1 MRVWEV
7 SVTSD
12 IKIKVR
18 SQKKREAER
27 VAKAVDR
34 LFSIN
39 SYRRELRGIY
49 GKTEDETTYLVIGEK
64 YPVENPELY
73 KADLNEFLAS
83 LPPVITDIQDVIRKA
98 EFLFKKH
105 IPTVNKRETEEQA
118 RARQEKENKIHEEWE
133 QKRNTEHDDF
143 ISEWG
148 KPEKVAIPDG
158 MMAVKLEI
166 TFDDSHPQ
174 SDYFAPHRQIG
185 SDLCLGLAQ
194 KGPKT
199 ERIARS
205 ILAKY
210 PELNKYKFTWH
221 VENYSMGHG
230 NYLISE
236 HTGIRMK
243 RGAYDGRQEVET
255 RFEIRFDTY
264 AKEMYPYKNYS
275 PSDALQ
281 DSNDTGQ
288 AFQRMDVTM
297 RLNDEKEGVE
307 LKFTEKPSEEIMA
320 SLRIA
325 GFRWSRPKRLWYAKQ
340 NERTIAFAKK
350 LCGNVDVS
358 PEDFQEILAESPLNE
373 INVEETVKISEA
385 SNSPDEELVTSSVN
399 ASNVQTSAP
408 AEIVSQTPCL
418 TEQLAMF

>member
-1 MRVWEV
+1 VRVWEV
-7 SVTSD
+7 AVTSD

-34 LFSIN
+34 LLSIN

-73 KADLNEFLAS
+73 KADLNEFLS
-83 LPPVITDIQDVIRKA
+83 FLPPIITEIQDVIQKA

-118 RARQEKENKIHEEWE
+118 RARQEKDNKIHEEWE

-143 ISEWG
+143 ISVWG
-148 KPEKVAIPDG
+148 KPEKVMIPGG

-185 SDLCLGLAQ
+185 SDLCLGLTQ
-194 KGPKT
+194 KGPKA
-199 ERIARS
+199 ERLARS

-243 RGAYDGRQEVET
+243 HGAYDGRQEVET

-264 AKEMYPYKNYS
+264 VKEMHPYKNYS
-275 PSDALQ
+275 PADAIQ
-281 DSNDTGQ
+281 DSNVEGH
-288 AFQRMDVTM
+288 AFQSMDVTM

-340 NERTIAFAKK
+340 KDRTIAFAKK
-350 LCGNVDVS
+350 LCGHKDIS
-358 PEDFQEILAESPLNE
+358 PVDFQETLAETPLNE
-373 INVEETVKISEA
+373 ITVEETVQIPEA
-385 SNSPDEELVTSSVN
+385 INSADEELVTSSVN
-399 ASNVQTSAP
+399 ASSVQASAP
-408 AEIVSQTPCL
+408 AEIVSQAPGL

>member
-7 SVTSD
+7 PVTSD
-12 IKIKVR
+12 IGIKVR
-18 SQKKREAER
+18 SQKKGEAER
-27 VAKAVDR
+27 VAKAIDR
-34 LFSIN
+34 VLSIN

-73 KADLNEFLAS
+73 KADLDEFLAS
-83 LPPVITDIQDVIRKA
+83 LPPVITDIHDVILKA
-98 EFLFKKH
+98 EYLFKKH
-105 IPTVNKRETEEQA
+105 ILTVNKRETEEQS
-118 RARQEKENKIHEEWE
+118 RARQEKENNVHEEWE
-133 QKRNTEHDDF
+133 QKRKAEHDDF

-148 KPEKVAIPDG
+148 KPEKVMIPDG

-185 SDLCLGLAQ
+185 SDLCLGLVH
-194 KGPKT
+194 KVPKT
-199 ERIARS
+199 ERLARS

-210 PELNKYKFTWH
+210 PELNRHRFTWY

-243 RGAYDGRQEVET
+243 HGSYDGRQEVET

-264 AKEMYPYKNYS
+264 AKEMHPYKNFS
-275 PSDALQ
+275 PADTLQ
-281 DSNDTGQ
+281 DSNVAGH
-288 AFQRMDVTM
+288 AFQSMDVTM

-325 GFRWSRPKRLWYAKQ
+325 GFRWSRAKRLWYAKQ
-340 NERTIAFAKK
+340 SERTIAFAKK
-350 LCGNVDVS
+350 LCGKEDIS
-358 PEDFQEILAESPLNE
+358 PVDFQETLDETPLNE
-373 INVEETVKISEA
+373 ISVGETEEMIEA
-385 SNSPDEELVTSSVN
+385 SNSSDEELVMSSVN
-399 ASNVQTSAP
+399 ASNV
-408 AEIVSQTPCL
+408 
-418 TEQLAMF
+418 

>member
-34 LFSIN
+34 LLSIN

-49 GKTEDETTYLVIGEK
+49 GKTEDETTYFVIGEK

-118 RARQEKENKIHEEWE
+118 KARQEKEDKIHEEWE
-133 QKRNTEHDDF
+133 QKRNTDHDDF

-148 KPEKVAIPDG
+148 KPEKVTIPNG
-158 MMAVKLEI
+158 MMAVILEI

-185 SDLCLGLAQ
+185 SDLCLGLAH

-210 PELNKYKFTWH
+210 SELNKYKFTWH

-236 HTGIRMK
+236 HTGIKMK

-264 AKEMYPYKNYS
+264 AKEMHPYKNYS

-281 DSNDTGQ
+281 DSNDTGH
-288 AFQRMDVTM
+288 AFQSMDVTM

-307 LKFTEKPSEEIMA
+307 LKFTEKPSEEIIA

-350 LCGNVDVS
+350 LCGNIDDT
-358 PEDFQEILAESPLNE
+358 PEDVQEILAESPLNE
-373 INVEETVKISEA
+373 IAAEEIGQIPESI
-385 SNSPDEELVTSSVN
+385 NSPDEESVTSSGN
-399 ASNVQTSAP
+399 ALNVQTSIP
-408 AEIVSQTPCL
+408 GEIVLQKP
-418 TEQLAMF
+418 EAPDQLAMF

>member
-7 SVTSD
+7 TVTSD
-12 IKIKVR
+12 IGIKVR
-18 SQKKREAER
+18 SQKKREADQ

-34 LFSIN
+34 LFNIN

-49 GKTEDETTYLVIGEK
+49 GRNEDETTYLVIGEK
-64 YPVENPELY
+64 YPVENPEIY
-73 KADLNEFLAS
+73 KADLNEFLAT

-98 EFLFKKH
+98 EFLFRKH
-105 IPTVNKRETEEQA
+105 IPTINKRETEEQA
-118 RARQEKENKIHEEWE
+118 RARQEKDNNIHEEWE
-133 QKRNTEHDDF
+133 QKRKYEHDAF

-148 KPEKVAIPDG
+148 KPEKVMIPDG

-185 SDLCLGLAQ
+185 SDLCLGLAR

-199 ERIARS
+199 EKLAKS

-243 RGAYDGRQEVET
+243 HGAYDGRREVET

-264 AKEMYPYKNYS
+264 AKDMYPYKNYTSAELMQS
-275 PSDALQ
+275 PNETD
-281 DSNDTGQ
+281 Q
-288 AFQRMDVTM
+288 AFQGADVTM

-307 LKFTEKPSEEIMA
+307 LKFTEKPSEEIIA

-325 GFRWSRPKRLWYAKQ
+325 GFRWSRPKRIWYAKQ
-340 NERTIAFAKK
+340 NERTIAFAERICRNPDIPNGEIGKIPADK
-350 LCGNVDVS
+350 PLNNVD
-358 PEDFQEILAESPLNE
+358 E
-373 INVEETVKISEA
+373 EETVEKTEA
-385 SNSPDEELVTSSVN
+385 INSSGEKSATAAVN
-399 ASNVQTSAP
+399 AQNALPTGLTN
-408 AEIVSQTPCL
+408 IVSQTPA
-418 TEQLAMF
+418 TTDQLAMF

>member
-1 MRVWEV
+1 VRVWEV
-7 SVTSD
+7 AVTSD
-12 IKIKVR
+12 IGIKVR
-18 SQKKREAER
+18 SQKKLEAER
-27 VAKAVDR
+27 VAKSVDR

-83 LPPVITDIQDVIRKA
+83 LPPVITDIQDVIQKA

-118 RARQEKENKIHEEWE
+118 KVRQEKENKTHEEWE

-148 KPEKVAIPDG
+148 KPEKVTIPDG

-199 ERIARS
+199 EKLARS

-230 NYLISE
+230 NYLISD
-236 HTGIRMK
+236 HTGIRLK

-264 AKEMYPYKNYS
+264 SKEMYPYKNYS
-275 PSDALQ
+275 SSYALQ
-281 DSNDTGQ
+281 DSNETGHAIQ
-288 AFQRMDVTM
+288 SMDVTM

-325 GFRWSRPKRLWYAKQ
+325 GFRWSRAKRLWYAKQ
-340 NERTIAFAKK
+340 SERTIAFAKK
-350 LCGNVDVS
+350 LCGKEDIS
-358 PEDFQEILAESPLNE
+358 PVDFQETLAETPLNE
-373 INVEETVKISEA
+373 INVEETVQIPKAI
-385 SNSPDEELVTSSVN
+385 NSLNEELVTSSLN

-408 AEIVSQTPCL
+408 TDIGLQKPEPTD
-418 TEQLAMF
+418 QLAMF

>member
-7 SVTSD
+7 PVTSD

-39 SYRRELRGIY
+39 SYRCELRGIY

-64 YPVENPELY
+64 YPVENPGLY
-73 KADLNEFLAS
+73 KAELNEFLS
-83 LPPVITDIQDVIRKA
+83 FLPPIITDIQNVIQKA

-105 IPTVNKRETEEQA
+105 IPTFNKRETEEQA
-118 RARQEKENKIHEEWE
+118 NVRQEKENKTHEEWE

-143 ISEWG
+143 ISKWG
-148 KPEKVAIPDG
+148 KPEKVTIPDG

-185 SDLCLGLAQ
+185 SDLCLGLAH

-199 ERIARS
+199 ERLARAV
-205 ILAKY
+205 LAKY
-210 PELNKYKFTWH
+210 PELNKYIFTWY

-243 RGAYDGRQEVET
+243 HGSYDGRQEVET
-255 RFEIRFDTY
+255 RFEIRFDTC

-275 PSDALQ
+275 PADTLQ
-281 DSNDTGQ
+281 DSNETGH
-288 AFQRMDVTM
+288 AFQSMDVTM

-307 LKFTEKPSEEIMA
+307 LKFTEKPSEGIMA

-350 LCGNVDVS
+350 LCGKEDISTV
-358 PEDFQEILAESPLNE
+358 DFQETLAETPLNE
-373 INVEETVKISEA
+373 IAIEETVQIPEA
-385 SNSPDEELVTSSVN
+385 TNSPDEELVTSVN
-399 ASNVQTSAP
+399 ASNIQTSVP
-408 AEIVSQTPCL
+408 AQIVSQTPEP
-418 TEQLAMF
+418 TDQLAMF

>member
-7 SVTSD
+7 PVTSD
-12 IKIKVR
+12 IKIKIR

-27 VAKAVDR
+27 VAKTIDR

-64 YPVENPELY
+64 YAVENPELY
-73 KADLNEFLAS
+73 KADLNEFLS
-83 LPPVITDIQDVIRKA
+83 FLPPIITEIQDVIQKA

-118 RARQEKENKIHEEWE
+118 RARQEKDSKIHEEWE
-133 QKRNTEHDDF
+133 QKRNSEHDDF

-148 KPEKVAIPDG
+148 KPEKVMIPGG
-158 MMAVKLEI
+158 MMAVILEI

-185 SDLCLGLAQ
+185 SDLCLGLTQ
-194 KGPKT
+194 KGPKA

-210 PELNKYKFTWH
+210 PELSKYKFTWH

-243 RGAYDGRQEVET
+243 HGSYDGRQEVET

-264 AKEMYPYKNYS
+264 SKEMHPYKNYS
-275 PSDALQ
+275 PSDGLQ
-281 DSNDTGQ
+281 DSNVKGHV
-288 AFQRMDVTM
+288 FQSMDVTM
-297 RLNDEKEGVE
+297 RLNDKKEGVE
-307 LKFTEKPSEEIMA
+307 LKFTEKPPEEIMA

-340 NERTIAFAKK
+340 SERTIAFAIKI
-350 LCGNVDVS
+350 CGKEDISTV
-358 PEDFQEILAESPLNE
+358 DFQETLAETPLNE
-373 INVEETVKISEA
+373 TNVEETVQIPEA
-385 SNSPDEELVTSSVN
+385 TNSPDEELVTSSVN
-399 ASNVQTSAP
+399 ASNVQASAP
-408 AEIVSQTPCL
+408 AEIVSQTPSL

>member
-7 SVTSD
+7 TVTSD
-12 IKIKVR
+12 IGIKVR
-18 SQKKREAER
+18 SQKKREADQ

-34 LFSIN
+34 LFNIS

-49 GKTEDETTYLVIGEK
+49 GRNEDETTYLVIGEK
-64 YPVENPELY
+64 YPVENPEIY

-98 EFLFKKH
+98 EFLFRKH
-105 IPTVNKRETEEQA
+105 IPTINKRETEERS
-118 RARQEKENKIHEEWE
+118 RARQEKDNNIQEEWE
-133 QKRNTEHDDF
+133 QKRKSEHDAF

-148 KPEKVAIPDG
+148 KPEKVMIPDG

-185 SDLCLGLAQ
+185 SDLCLGLAR

-199 ERIARS
+199 EKLARS
-205 ILAKY
+205 VLAKY
-210 PELNKYKFTWH
+210 PELNKYKFAWH
-221 VENYSMGHG
+221 TENFSMGHG

-236 HTGIRMK
+236 HTGIRMNH
-243 RGAYDGRQEVET
+243 GAYDGRREVET

-264 AKEMYPYKNYS
+264 AKDMYPYKNYTSAELMQS
-275 PSDALQ
+275 PNETD
-281 DSNDTGQ
+281 Q
-288 AFQRMDVTM
+288 AFQGADVTM

-307 LKFTEKPSEEIMA
+307 LKFTEKPPEEIMA

-325 GFRWSRPKRLWYAKQ
+325 GFRWSRPKRIWYAKQ
-340 NERTIAFAKK
+340 NERTIAFAERICRNPDIPSGEIGETPADEP
-350 LCGNVDVS
+350 LNNVD
-358 PEDFQEILAESPLNE
+358 EEKTAEKTEAIDSSG
-373 INVEETVKISEA
+373 EESATA
-385 SNSPDEELVTSSVN
+385 AAN
-399 ASNVQTSAP
+399 AQNAP
-408 AEIVSQTPCL
+408 PTGLTDIASQTPA
-418 TEQLAMF
+418 TTDQLAMF